1 MNEEEFG
8 VIAGGEEVGKE
19 VSKEVGK
26 EEGHEGPDGKG
37 KGARRDGEE
46 MENHDPGCF
55 GSALRECRELGN

>member
-19 VSKEVGK
+19 GED
-26 EEGHEGPDGKG
+26 EGPDGKG
-37 KGARRDGEE
+37 KGARRDGEDV
-46 MENHDPGCF
+46 ENLDPGCS

>member
-19 VSKEVGK
+19 GED
-26 EEGHEGPDGKG
+26 EGPDGKG
-37 KGARRDGEE
+37 KGARGDGEE

-55 GSALRECRELGN
+55 GSALRKCRELGN

>member
-8 VIAGGEEVGKE
+8 VIAGGEE
-19 VSKEVGK
+19 
-26 EEGHEGPDGKG
+26 EGDEGPDGKG

-46 MENHDPGCF
+46 VENHDPGCS